1 MKNFKF
7 LRKNIYWTN
16 YYGKSREI
24 GDLTLNHIQN
34 ILKCLNNMG
43 EIKIPENYLGRSHS
57 EWIEI
62 FEQELK
68 DRQKI

>member
-1 MKNFKF
+1 MINFKF

-16 YYGKSREI
+16 YYGESREI

-34 ILKCLNNMG
+34 ILNCLNSLG
-43 EIKIPENYLGRSHS
+43 EIKIPENYLGRSHE

-62 FEQELK
+62 FEQELN
-68 DRQKI
+68 DRQK